1 MSLEIRSPKAN
12 ALARELATATGEDI
26 ETAIE
31 QAIIERLARLPHRL
45 PKERQAEIDVLFDR
59 LARMAVIDDRSP
71 DEIIGYGPNG
81 LPV

>member
-1 MSLEIRSPKAN
+1 
-12 ALARELATATGEDI
+12 
-26 ETAIE
+26 
-31 QAIIERLARLPHRL
+31 
-45 PKERQAEIDVLFDR
+45 VLFDR